1 MRFHPHD
8 YQRTAIQFELDHPY
22 CLMSLDMGL
31 GKTAITMSALKILLY
46 DEFSVNRVLIVAPKY
61 VAADTWPREQK
72 KWDEFSCMSLSVAV
86 GTAAERIRAVESGAD
101 ITCINRENLIWLI
114 EYFREQKRQWP
125 FDCIV
130 IDESSSFKSYSSK
143 RFKALRLLL
152 RKEKVSRII
161 ELTGTPRPRSIED
174 LWSQIFLL
182 DRGERLETSMTG
194 FRNRYMI
201 PGRRNGVQIYEWIP
215 RDGAE
220 DAVYRKI
227 SDISMSM
234 TAEDW
239 LSVPDEQIID
249 HFIEL
254 EPKVR
259 KQYRE
264 LEKELI
270 LEVDPSTIVGQNAG
284 VLTGKLCQM
293 ANGAVYDDQQKTV
306 VIHQQ
311 KLECLQEILES
322 TEEPVMVFYW
332 FKHDYDRL
340 MDYFAKY
347 KPRTISGQKDIEDWN
362 AGRIRLL
369 FAHPASM
376 GHGLNLQDGGH
387 IIVWFSLTWSLEIY
401 QQANARL
408 HRQGQKNNVQIHR
421 IIVGRTVDE
430 DITRALDRKQIGQN
444 ELIEAIKAR
453 LEGYVQ
459 AEI

>member
-1 MRFHPHD
+1 MRFTPHD
-8 YQRTAIQFELDHPY
+8 YQKTAIDFTVDHPN
-22 CLMSLDMGL
+22 CLLALSMGL
-31 GKTAITMSALKILLY
+31 GKTAITMSALKHLLY

-61 VAADTWPREQK
+61 VASDTWPREQK
-72 KWDEFSCMSLSVAV
+72 KWDDFSGMSMAVAV
-86 GTAAERIRAVESGAD
+86 GTASERIRAVESDAD
-101 ITCINRENLIWLI
+101 VVCINRENLIWLI
-114 EYFREQKRQWP
+114 DHFKEQNRPWP

-152 RKEKVSRII
+152 RKAKVTRLI

-174 LWSQIFLL
+174 LWSQIYLL
-182 DRGERLETSMTG
+182 DRGQRLETSMTG

-201 PGRRNGVQIYEWIP
+201 PGRRNGVQIYEWLP

-220 DAVYRKI
+220 DAIYRKI

-234 TAEDW
+234 TADDW
-239 LSVPDEQIID
+239 LSVPDEQIVD

-264 LEKELI
+264 LEKELV

-293 ANGAVYDDQQKTV
+293 ANGAVYDDEQNTV
-306 VIHQQ
+306 IIHGQ

-332 FKHDYDRL
+332 FRHDYDRL
-340 MDYFAKY
+340 MEYFAKE

-369 FAHPASM
+369 LAHPASM

-421 IIVGRTVDE
+421 IIAGRTVDE

-453 LEGYVQ
+453 ARNG
-459 AEI
+459 I